1 MHHARAASVLLSIVF
16 VGVLA
21 CSGKVAD
28 MAQPPDGAT
37 DAEPDVGAPDATTES
52 GSEGGADGQGLDAQD
67 GTMIDAAMADSE
79 ADAPDA
85 GCGPLNTTSNC
96 SSCGIACAMNGSE
109 SSAACCAGA
118 TCPGPMNGTGNSC
131 QYVCTSGFLDCN
143 AMTPPNTEDASAGS
157 PAQQPALVAPVRPV
171 PSATATDL
179 GRRRRS
185 STTAYRQ
192 A

>member
-1 MHHARAASVLLSIVF
+1 MAMHHARAASVLLSIVF

-109 SSAACCAGA
+109 SSAACSRA
-118 TCPGPMNGTGNSC
+118 
-131 QYVCTSGFLDCN
+131 
-143 AMTPPNTEDASAGS
+143 PPA
-157 PAQQPALVAPVRPV
+157 R
-171 PSATATDL
+171 DL
-179 GRRRRS
+179 
-185 STTAYRQ
+185 
-192 A
+192 